1 MKIVK
6 TIKISKTNIEEILF
20 LECVDRLGWSEDGTL
35 EVHLN
40 PGLTKGRLTV
50 REGEYLCQFASGL
63 WQRFGSEAFGKTV
76 CKPRKEEE
84 W

>member
-6 TIKISKTNIEEILF
+6 TIKIGKTNIEEICS
-20 LECVDRLGWSEDGTL
+20 LECVDRLDWSEDGIL
-35 EVHLN
+35 IVHLS

-50 REGEYLCQFASGL
+50 RTGEYLCQFASGL

>member
-6 TIKISKTNIEEILF
+6 TIKIDRVNIEEISS
-20 LECVDRLGWSEDGTL
+20 LECADMIEWCDDCTL
-35 EVHLN
+35 IVHIK
-40 PGLTKGRLTV
+40 PEMTRGRLTA
-50 REGEYLCQFASGL
+50 RTGEYICQFASGL
-63 WQRFGSEAFGKTV
+63 WQRFGSEAFGKAV

>member
-6 TIKISKTNIEEILF
+6 TIKIGKTNIEEICS
-20 LECVDRLGWSEDGTL
+20 LECVDQLDWLYDGTL
-35 EVHLN
+35 IVHLS

-50 REGEYLCQFASGL
+50 RTGEYLCQFASGL

>member
-6 TIKISKTNIEEILF
+6 TIKIGKSNVEEISS
-20 LECVDRLGWSEDGTL
+20 LECVDSIEWCEDCTL
-35 EVHLN
+35 TVHIK
-40 PGLTKGRLTV
+40 PEMTRGRLTV
-50 REGEYLCQFASGL
+50 RTGEYLCQFASGL
-63 WQRFGSEAFGKTV
+63 WQRFGSEAFGKTI